1 VEGDLQRVVGDNLR
15 AYRDARGLSQE
26 ALAEVFGWGRA
37 YMGELERGECN
48 LTLRTLERYASL
60 IEVEPI
66 ALLTR
71 PAAC

>member
-1 VEGDLQRVVGDNLR
+1 
-15 AYRDARGLSQE
+15 
-26 ALAEVFGWGRA
+26 
-37 YMGELERGECN
+37 MGELERGECN